1 MTLRSRVT
9 VAAGVAVAIAI
20 AIASLAAWLVVR
32 AQMYR
37 EIDDALESQATA
49 MENRPGPPP
58 IPTGQQPSD
67 DTSDLFTDSYLQVL
81 DRDGDVVSSFGERE
95 LPVGAAERAVATGA
109 ASSAFSTV
117 SADGVSVRVY
127 TATTQGGAVQ
137 LGRSLTEVQ
146 GTLSRLAMALAVVAV
161 AGIGLAAVL
170 GRATA
175 AAATAPVQ
183 RLSRA
188 AETVARTG
196 DISHPIEVDGD
207 DELGRLARSFNSM
220 LGALGASIRRQREL
234 VADASHELRTPVASI
249 RTNVE
254 VLTRSGAALPA
265 EERSEILA
273 EVVATT
279 EEMSHLIA
287 DLLEVARDEETSGP
301 AESFRLDHEVLA
313 AVEQAHQ
320 MHPTVTVWVDAAPS
334 TVVGSA
340 PRVRRAVLNLVDN
353 AAKWSPP
360 GQRVDVTVHGPT
372 VTVRD
377 HGPGLPPDD
386 LDRVFDRFYR
396 SAAAR
401 GRPGS
406 GLGLSIVRQVAEDHG
421 GTVEATNTDRGALFT
436 LHLAR
441 PTSREAGDFRLSSSV
456 SATRLMDA
464 SHPLTARSPAAWD
477 EHRGERH
484 MSSTT
489 PDQPAGDPPGEPP
502 ETLARPEPTSPKMS
516 SARAW
521 IAAGVLAAL
530 VGVVGVV
537 LMSRAGDDAD
547 AATDEPAADSA
558 TGFGPAGAGGRGAF
572 GEVTAIDGSTL
583 TVESGDPSGSTTTL
597 SVEASAETVITESVD
612 GTVADLAAGDSVVV
626 VGEETETGVAA
637 TSLVEGGGA
646 GLGFGGGP
654 PGGGGTPPDGDLPE
668 DFEPPADAQPP
679 ASGEIPDGA
688 EPGDRPG
695 GAPTGG
701 FTAGEIVSIDDT
713 GLTVETDEGEQVQVT
728 VSSSTTVT
736 VTVERTLAD
745 IAVGDTISASGETD
759 GSVVTAETIRIG
771 AGGLP
776 GAGGFPGAGG
786 SVPPG
791 QPGDD
796 AS

>member
-20 AIASLAAWLVVR
+20 AVASLAAWLVVR

-49 MENRPGPPP
+49 MEDRQGPPP
-58 IPTGQQPSD
+58 GPIVEQPSD

-81 DRDGDVVSSFGERE
+81 DGDGDVVSSFGERE
-95 LPVGAAERAVATGA
+95 LPVGAEERAVATGRA
-109 ASSAFSTV
+109 GSAFSTV
-117 SADGVSVRVY
+117 SANGVSVRVY
-127 TATTQGGAVQ
+127 TAARQEGAVQ
-137 LGRSLTEVQ
+137 FGRSLAEVE

-196 DISHPIEVDGD
+196 DTSHPIEVHGD

-220 LGALGASIRRQREL
+220 LAALGASIRRQREL

-254 VLTRSGAALPA
+254 VLKRSDADLPD
-265 EERSEILA
+265 EERSEILT

-279 EEMSHLIA
+279 EEMSLLIA
-287 DLLEVARDEETSGP
+287 DLLEVARHEETSGP
-301 AESFRLDHEVLA
+301 AEWFRLDHEVLA
-313 AVEQAHQ
+313 AVEQARQ
-320 MHPTVTVWVDAAPS
+320 MHPTVTVTLDAEQS
-334 TVVGSA
+334 TVVGTA

-360 GQRVDVTVHGPT
+360 GQCVDVTAHGTT
-372 VTVRD
+372 VTVQD
-377 HGPGLPPDD
+377 HGPGIPPDD

-421 GTVEATNTDRGALFT
+421 GTVEATNTDRGARFT
-436 LHLAR
+436 LRLPRPASLAD
-441 PTSREAGDFRLSSSV
+441 DFRHSSSS
-456 SATRLMDA
+456 SAARLMEPP
-464 SHPLTARSPAAWD
+464 HPPSARSPAAWG
-477 EHRGERH
+477 EHGGERH
-484 MSSTT
+484 MTSTT
-489 PDQPAGDPPGEPP
+489 PDRPAGDPPP
-502 ETLARPEPTSPKMS
+502 ELPEPTSTKKS
-516 SARAW
+516 SARTW
-521 IAAGVLAAL
+521 VAAGALAAL
-530 VGVVGVV
+530 VVVVGVV
-537 LMSRAGDDAD
+537 LMSRGGSDDD
-547 AATDEPAADSA
+547 DTATDESSADNA
-558 TGFGPAGAGGRGAF
+558 PGLGPAGASGRGAL

-583 TVESGDPSGSTTTL
+583 TVESGAPSGSTTTL
-597 SVEASAETVITESVD
+597 SVEASADTVITESVD
-612 GTVADLAAGDSVVV
+612 GTVADLAVGDSVIV
-626 VGEETETGVAA
+626 VGVETETGVAA
-637 TSLVEGGGA
+637 TSLVEGGGR
-646 GLGFGGGP
+646 GFGFEGGA
-654 PGGGGTPPDGDLPE
+654 PGAGGTPPEGEVPE
-668 DFEPPADAQPP
+668 GFDPPADAQPP
-679 ASGEIPDGA
+679 AAGEVPEGAESGE
-688 EPGDRPG
+688 RPESG
-695 GAPTGG
+695 PPGG

-713 GLTVETDEGEQVQVT
+713 GLTVETEEGEQVQVT

-736 VTVERTLAD
+736 VSVERTLGD
-745 IAVGDTISASGETD
+745 IAVGDSISASGETD
-759 GSVVTAETIRIG
+759 GSVVTAETIQIG
-771 AGGLP
+771 AGGM
-776 GAGGFPGAGG
+776 PGAGG
-786 SVPPG
+786 SMPPG
-791 QPGDD
+791 QPSDD

>member
-1 MTLRSRVT
+1 
-9 VAAGVAVAIAI
+9 
-20 AIASLAAWLVVR
+20 
-32 AQMYR
+32 
-37 EIDDALESQATA
+37 
-49 MENRPGPPP
+49 
-58 IPTGQQPSD
+58 
-67 DTSDLFTDSYLQVL
+67 
-81 DRDGDVVSSFGERE
+81 
-95 LPVGAAERAVATGA
+95 
-109 ASSAFSTV
+109 
-117 SADGVSVRVY
+117 
-127 TATTQGGAVQ
+127 
-137 LGRSLTEVQ
+137 
-146 GTLSRLAMALAVVAV
+146 
-161 AGIGLAAVL
+161 
-170 GRATA
+170 
-175 AAATAPVQ
+175 
-183 RLSRA
+183 
-188 AETVARTG
+188 
-196 DISHPIEVDGD
+196 
-207 DELGRLARSFNSM
+207 
-220 LGALGASIRRQREL
+220 
-234 VADASHELRTPVASI
+234 
-249 RTNVE
+249 
-254 VLTRSGAALPA
+254 
-265 EERSEILA
+265 
-273 EVVATT
+273 
-279 EEMSHLIA
+279 
-287 DLLEVARDEETSGP
+287 
-301 AESFRLDHEVLA
+301 
-313 AVEQAHQ
+313 
-320 MHPTVTVWVDAAPS
+320 
-334 TVVGSA
+334 
-340 PRVRRAVLNLVDN
+340 
-353 AAKWSPP
+353 
-360 GQRVDVTVHGPT
+360 
-372 VTVRD
+372 
-377 HGPGLPPDD
+377 
-386 LDRVFDRFYR
+386 
-396 SAAAR
+396 
-401 GRPGS
+401 
-406 GLGLSIVRQVAEDHG
+406 
-421 GTVEATNTDRGALFT
+421 
-436 LHLAR
+436 
-441 PTSREAGDFRLSSSV
+441 
-456 SATRLMDA
+456 
-464 SHPLTARSPAAWD
+464 
-477 EHRGERH
+477 
-484 MSSTT
+484 
-489 PDQPAGDPPGEPP
+489 
-502 ETLARPEPTSPKMS
+502 MS

-521 IAAGVLAAL
+521 IAAGALAAL

-728 VSSSTTVT
+728 VSSNTTVT

-776 GAGGFPGAGG
+776 GAGGFPGARG